1 MKALMAFAALAAFA
15 GSAWADDKEDLLAA
29 AKKTSALKNYSF
41 KGKTTFEPPALAGAP
56 VQESP
61 FEGQVDLAEGTRIL
75 TDSQEI
81 VRLGEKTA
89 IRPRSGWQVIDE
101 GRGPGGGP
109 NPGRMTGALGLLAGL
124 RPPRAPHED
133 MKDLGPKL
141 DKVSKAE
148 KREGVGGIDCDV
160 YSFELTAEGARS
172 AFPGG
177 GMAGRP
183 GAERGNAKFK
193 GCGKAW
199 VGGDGIVK
207 LDLASSLSTAFN
219 GNEFEVTSF
228 RSVSLFDLGKTRV
241 EIPEEARK
249 AIRAKSE

>member
-1 MKALMAFAALAAFA
+1 
-15 GSAWADDKEDLLAA
+15 
-29 AKKTSALKNYSF
+29 
-41 KGKTTFEPPALAGAP
+41 
-56 VQESP
+56 
-61 FEGQVDLAEGTRIL
+61 
-75 TDSQEI
+75 
-81 VRLGEKTA
+81 
-89 IRPRSGWQVIDE
+89 
-101 GRGPGGGP
+101 
-109 NPGRMTGALGLLAGL
+109 
-124 RPPRAPHED
+124 
-133 MKDLGPKL
+133 
-141 DKVSKAE
+141 
-148 KREGVGGIDCDV
+148 
-160 YSFELTAEGARS
+160 
-172 AFPGG
+172 
-177 GMAGRP
+177 MAGRP